1 MYIKEII
8 TEISKAE
15 RDRRAA
21 AARREKLAQQQ
32 AAKDA
37 EEKRIKD
44 IAARKLQK
52 TLPHAITPPKPQTT
66 PTSPS
71 TGAFSS
77 PELEKYRV
85 DDKIDTDWEGGY
97 YLRFQPQKNYI
108 LAYWGR
114 DDSMTPEHAIG
125 FKQIQKFSLEFDPDQ
140 FQSLI
145 DRLVSASSQGDQ
157 PGYVHIEALR
167 KHFEPPYKDFFS
179 DLHMYLLLQYPRDDV
194 TTDASVNWEL
204 I

>member
-1 MYIKEII
+1 MYIKELI
-8 TEISKAE
+8 TEISKSE

-21 AARREKLAQQQ
+21 AARKEKLAQQQ

-37 EEKRIKD
+37 EEKRIRD
-44 IAARKLQK
+44 IANRKLQK
-52 TLPHAITPPKPQTT
+52 ALPHAISPNKPQPT
-66 PTSPS
+66 PTS

-77 PELEKYRV
+77 PELDKYRV

-97 YLRFQPQKNYI
+97 YLRFYPQKNYI
-108 LAYWGR
+108 LAYWGKN
-114 DDSMTPEHAIG
+114 DSITPEHAIE
-125 FKQIQKFSLEFDPDQ
+125 FKQIQKLSLEFDPDQ

-145 DRLVSASSQGDQ
+145 DSLVSATSQGDQ
-157 PGYVHIEALR
+157 PGYVHIEVLR
-167 KHFEPPYKDFFS
+167 KHFEPPHKDFFA
-179 DLHMYLLLQYPRDDV
+179 DLHMYLLLEYPHNAL